1 MQRMCKIG
9 KMFGRFMILIIVD
22 GVSYTISTKLKREL
36 IAVLNEI
43 EESVAN
49 KGFYN
54 FDKPNGFIV
63 ERRVCHK

>member
-1 MQRMCKIG
+1 
-9 KMFGRFMILIIVD
+9 MFGRFMILIIVD